1 MGSFE
6 TSDQHGSREQRPLR
20 VATRKEYIYK
30 EALDLIADMQ
40 GWKRLSEDKST
51 GLITCEK
58 DGGLL
63 GGKSKIVVSVQGS
76 EEHPTTEV
84 NVKCTSSGGLL
95 ARDKSTVTEFMKL
108 FIRRV
113 V

>member
-6 TSDQHGSREQRPLR
+6 TSDQHGSREHRPLR
-20 VATRKEYIYK
+20 VPTRKEHIYK
-30 EALDLIADMQ
+30 EALDLIEFLK
-40 GWKRLSEDKST
+40 GWKMLSQDKAT

-63 GGKSKIVVSVQGS
+63 GGKAKIVVSVQGS

-95 ARDKSTVTEFMKL
+95 ARDKATVTEFMTP